1 MYDTVSDLNHNNAV
15 IERFGNLSAAQRVL
29 KINGHDWTDTNLSW
43 HYHFFSSLLS
53 NSKDLKILEIGTFD
67 GNFARF
73 LAEQFDVNITTID
86 LPRDSEMFRGTY
98 GRDQHQEWIKF
109 CELRDKNLLH
119 PKITFIEMDSFQLP
133 TIDQTF
139 DVVWV
144 DGDHMNPQVTIDIYN
159 ALLLTGN
166 DGLVLVDD
174 FIDEPMRTELVSND
188 GALCIR
194 SLEERGLVNL
204 NLMFKRVQKLNA
216 DKKHRKRIAILSK
229 N

>member
-1 MYDTVSDLNHNNAV
+1 
-15 IERFGNLSAAQRVL
+15 
-29 KINGHDWTDTNLSW
+29 
-43 HYHFFSSLLS
+43 
-53 NSKDLKILEIGTFD
+53 
-67 GNFARF
+67 
-73 LAEQFDVNITTID
+73 
-86 LPRDSEMFRGTY
+86 
-98 GRDQHQEWIKF
+98 
-109 CELRDKNLLH
+109 
-119 PKITFIEMDSFQLP
+119 MDSFQLP